1 MKVILNET
9 VPKVGKRGQVV
20 NVANGFARNFLFP
33 RGLAVVADKG
43 QLKVLEL
50 RRAKLEKLDS
60 ETLSSAESVR
70 EKIHGKE
77 VRIEAKAG
85 ADTTK
90 LFGAVTSQDIAD
102 AIKSQLKVELE
113 KKQIGLLTPIKRLG
127 RHKVEIDLHRQVDA
141 SVELFVFDP
150 EHPTEEPAEAK
161 TAEAASEEPE

>member
-102 AIKSQLKVELE
+102 AIKFQLKVELE

-161 TAEAASEEPE
+161 AAEAAPEEPA